1 MEDACTISCL
11 LLDFIIVIICCGF
24 IWRGGGV
31 VQYTGINQSTALLLI
46 DKMFG
51 SGEELCGV

>member
-1 MEDACTISCL
+1 MEDVCTISCL
-11 LLDFIIVIICCGF
+11 LLDFIIVIICCCF

-31 VQYTGINQSTALLLI
+31 VQYTGINQSMALLLI

-51 SGEELCGV
+51 SVEEFCGV